1 MTIKPTIEVVIN
13 HGDLA
18 DEFCKRDSE
27 YQASAINSIARQF
40 RGWTRDPNK
49 TATYVQMLEI
59 AGQLNDDGKWFIRT
73 ICEYAEGDKNG

>member
-40 RGWTRDPNK
+40 REWTRDPNR
-49 TATYVQMLEI
+49 TATHVQMLEI
-59 AGQLNDDGKWFIRT
+59 AEQLSDDGKWFIRT
-73 ICEYAEGDKNG
+73 LSEYTEGVK